1 MKTLDRAT
9 RREVRLNFQLD
20 QKTKP
25 LLLLLRSYLGGNVG
39 YRAKQDTYYYGSTS
53 FGVAK
58 NVVNYF
64 DRFHLLSS
72 KHLNYLKWRK
82 AYRIVQKGKH
92 TTPTGWDKI
101 VKLKGTMNRLAEK
114 PQSKI

>member
-1 MKTLDRAT
+1 MLVRGAK
-9 RREVRLNFQLD
+9 REVCLNFQIG
-20 QKTKP
+20 QKTELVLSLIKN
-25 LLLLLRSYLGGNVG
+25 YLGGNVG
-39 YRAKQDTYYYGSTS
+39 YRAEQDTYYYGSTS

-82 AYRIVQKGKH
+82 AYQLV
-92 TTPTGWDKI
+92 
-101 VKLKGTMNRLAEK
+101 
-114 PQSKI
+114 QSKGHLSEEG